1 MGITVPTLIQ
11 RMSIQAVLDGRDVIA
26 KAETGT
32 GKTLAF
38 CAPMLSMIDP
48 ERTCV
53 LALVLCPTRELA
65 QQVAEVA
72 KELGHARGLKVAL
85 IVGGDP
91 LRPQIADLRA
101 GAQVVVGTPGR
112 ILDLQQQRYLSF
124 PWTEWAVLDEADK
137 MLEIGF
143 LDDIRKILA
152 TLPQERRTLL
162 FSATYAGEVLR
173 LARDATRNPLE
184 IATAKGVAT
193 VDAIAQCWIA
203 VPEDER
209 ADALAQLIMSSE
221 KTDIFLV
228 FCERRTEVDRLVR
241 RLDRLPGTI
250 RSLHGGYDQDAR
262 FRVLQSFRNG
272 EIKALIATDVASRGL
287 DVLLVTHVLNY
298 SVPRELEDYTHRIG
312 RTGRAGRS
320 GVAITFVHPR
330 DRGSWERICRRMPWD
345 VVEKK
350 LPTRSRPKRRTPR
363 SYVPRGS
370 LQRNRGRKMPPQR
383 EGRRTGGDR

>member
-1 MGITVPTLIQ
+1 
-11 RMSIQAVLDGRDVIA
+11 
-26 KAETGT
+26 
-32 GKTLAF
+32 
-38 CAPMLSMIDP
+38 
-48 ERTCV
+48 
-53 LALVLCPTRELA
+53 
-65 QQVAEVA
+65 
-72 KELGHARGLKVAL
+72 
-85 IVGGDP
+85 
-91 LRPQIADLRA
+91 
-101 GAQVVVGTPGR
+101 
-112 ILDLQQQRYLSF
+112 
-124 PWTEWAVLDEADK
+124 
-137 MLEIGF
+137 
-143 LDDIRKILA
+143 
-152 TLPQERRTLL
+152 
-162 FSATYAGEVLR
+162 
-173 LARDATRNPLE
+173 
-184 IATAKGVAT
+184 
-193 VDAIAQCWIA
+193 
-203 VPEDER
+203 
-209 ADALAQLIMSSE
+209 MSSE